1 MREWEAPSSSN
12 KGKYY
17 ELVCM
22 LGSEEIVMCSKYHL
36 RGNPFLGEVEILLRL
51 YCRRPH
57 PQIPQSSK
65 FIELFTVVIE
75 RVQDFSR
82 QAMVTITFPVLQFL
96 QGYEYGGRGGS
107 ATLTNFCPSECCCLS
122 NP

>member
-22 LGSEEIVMCSKYHL
+22 LGSEEIVMCSKYGHL

-65 FIELFTVVIE
+65 FIEFFTVVIE

-96 QGYEYGGRGGS
+96 QGYEYKGVGGGGGGGGGGGD
-107 ATLTNFCPSECCCLS
+107 LP
-122 NP
+122 P